1 MEGYSSNM
9 VLKYSKQAYLW
20 SGAYIYPVA
29 EAGGYL
35 LSVVWWCGTEE
46 DVQVLPDS
54 QVCSEYTRYTGA
66 GGSWKLF
73 DILLIA
79 NIGI

>member
-1 MEGYSSNM
+1 M
-9 VLKYSKQAYLW
+9 VLKCSKHEYLW

-29 EAGGYL
+29 DAGGYL
-35 LSVVWWCGTEE
+35 LSVVWWCGTED

-54 QVCSEYTRYTGA
+54 QVCREYTHYAEA

-73 DILLIA
+73 GILLVSMSM
-79 NIGI
+79 